1 LARKYT
7 SIIRSISLFSLVNE
21 EVCHFLLYSCNCVFT
36 IISRPSVHYLRL
48 LASHGLQS
56 ATMGIMASLEGTFG
70 STMFMCTYYLSIGTI
85 AIVANALN
93 IGIYG
98 QNKDMRKRY
107 LYFIAFEVGELL
119 NSISFLLTGAG
130 RMTTLLNGTMTMPIT
145 AHECFFRR
153 WWPHTLILGTEVPT
167 LILCLISLERI
178 CAVARPALY
187 NRLFNGRSKKVMLAL
202 TCVISLVSLIIGG
215 VSAYNNLTV
224 VKSGH
229 CPIIS
234 STAICSF
241 ATNHSDYGGT
251 TRRRTFSSR
260 TSIVMVAAPSVVMIG
275 IRWSVF
281 IVDDTFVAISYSFT
295 ALVSIVNTLIN
306 FLFREEFR
314 YSAMR
319 ALDKIGL
326 MLFRSFA
333 VLCMLALALEAK
345 MQNITVKGT
354 TICHKR
360 RVAGVLVQLWERDTF
375 DPNDLLKEVR
385 SDSNGDFTNCERIAE
400 YDVPK
405 AKIGSTYDMT
415 YIPMNI
421 AVAGEKSKC
430 KKN

>member
-1 LARKYT
+1 
-7 SIIRSISLFSLVNE
+7 
-21 EVCHFLLYSCNCVFT
+21 
-36 IISRPSVHYLRL
+36 
-48 LASHGLQS
+48 
-56 ATMGIMASLEGTFG
+56 IMASLEGTFG

-234 STAICSF
+234 STAIWYSTAHFLFIILGYFVSF
-241 ATNHSDYGGT
+241 VSLLVMKAVSNQLRNESQRLRRNDSKTNILVAFTG
-251 TRRRTFSSR
+251 

-319 ALDKIGL
+319 ALDKIGFIKMDDRSK
-326 MLFRSFA
+326 MLRTTATTSHFGGGA
-333 VLCMLALALEAK
+333 TP
-345 MQNITVKGT
+345 TV
-354 TICHKR
+354 
-360 RVAGVLVQLWERDTF
+360 F
-375 DPNDLLKEVR
+375 
-385 SDSNGDFTNCERIAE
+385 
-400 YDVPK
+400 
-405 AKIGSTYDMT
+405 
-415 YIPMNI
+415 
-421 AVAGEKSKC
+421 
-430 KKN
+430 